1 MFRTDPIVKQGTVL
15 GPCLC
20 SSSTGQYCGK
30 NSGVCV
36 GSTVISSLLYVD
48 DVIDLSCL
56 LKDYLS
62 AHQNALLFK
71 KMKKLTHSGT
81 KCFSMILNGQHIDEE
96 LPVLMLDDTAKVIIT
111 REIAYLGDIFNSL
124 GNNDGLIAD
133 RVKRGT
139 KAMITIAALMA
150 EIEVGI
156 HHVNVML
163 LLYRA
168 LFLSTVLFN
177 SSTWSNL
184 RKKDLDSLKTLQ
196 LKFLKRI
203 TVNRFTT

>member
-1 MFRTDPIVKQGTVL
+1 MFCTDPIVKQGTVL

-81 KCFSMILNGQHIDEE
+81 KCFSMILNG
-96 LPVLMLDDTAKVIIT
+96 LS
-111 REIAYLGDIFNSL
+111 F
-124 GNNDGLIAD
+124 DGLNFS
-133 RVKRGT
+133 T
-139 KAMITIAALMA
+139 MNFLTLF
-150 EIEVGI
+150 EWFQ
-156 HHVNVML
+156 L
-163 LLYRA
+163 LCSRCKTQSHTF
-168 LFLSTVLFN
+168 LF
-177 SSTWSNL
+177 
-184 RKKDLDSLKTLQ
+184 
-196 LKFLKRI
+196 I
-203 TVNRFTT
+203 